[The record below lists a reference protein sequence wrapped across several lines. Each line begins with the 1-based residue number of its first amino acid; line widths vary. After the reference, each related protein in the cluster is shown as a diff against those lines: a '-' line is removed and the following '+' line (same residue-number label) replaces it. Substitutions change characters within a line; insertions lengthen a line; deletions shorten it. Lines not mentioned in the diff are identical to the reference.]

1 MESLKI
7 SIIVPAHNEAGRIA
21 LPLEALARHF
31 QETHGDDFEIV
42 VVTNNCWDAT
52 EEVVNQIARRYR
64 QIRQIVIPE
73 PIGKGGAIIE
83 GIRRARGTLMGFVD
97 ADGSTPPA
105 EVDRLVSQVGPGDGV
120 IASRW
125 VAGAS
130 VPTPQSWVRRVFS
143 RGFNLL
149 VRGLFGFP
157 YRDTQCGAKVF
168 TREAWTA
175 VVDKLAIT
183 DYAFDVNLL
192 YHLRQE
198 GFVVREAPI
207 CWHDREGSQLR
218 LSQVV
223 PRMFAAVLRLRLKHS
238 PLGRF
243 LP

>member
-1 MESLKI
+1 MESVEI
-7 SIIVPAHNEAGRIA
+7 SIIVPAHNEAERIA
-21 LPLEALARHF
+21 RPLEMLAGHF

-42 VVTNNCWDAT
+42 VVTNNCRDAT
-52 EEVVNQIARRYR
+52 EEVVGQIAAQHR

-73 PIGKGGAIIE
+73 PVGKGGAILA
-83 GIRRARGTLMGFVD
+83 GLRQARGRLIGFVD
-97 ADGSTPPA
+97 ADGSTPPE
-105 EVDRLVSQVGPGDGV
+105 EVERLVSQVGASGGV

-125 VAGAS
+125 VEGAS

-149 VRGLFGFP
+149 VRLLFGLP

-192 YHLRQE
+192 YRLRQE

-223 PRMFAAVLRLRLKHS
+223 PRMFAAVVRIRLKHS